1 MKISLIQMNS
11 QPDRAANL
19 AQALRLMRDACAGAK
34 PDLLVLPEHF
44 DWTGGTPED
53 KRQAADLVPGGEAY
67 EMVRSFAGT
76 TGVAIHA
83 GSLLERRLED
93 ARIYNTSVVFDA
105 SGSEIGSYRKIHLF
119 DITAPDGK
127 RYAES
132 AAVAPGDTLFVY
144 EIAGFRVGCAIGDVT
159 LSLALRL
166 ADSGGEMSTPTISY
180 KNHRFPPQVIA
191 RAVWLY
197 FRFPLSL
204 RMVEEM
210 LLERGIVVSYETIRR
225 WGRKF
230 GPAYA
235 RQLRRRKPSRKDI
248 WHLDEVVISIA
259 GRKHWLWRAVD
270 QDGYVLDEIV
280 QTRRNTKA
288 AKRLLIR
295 LLKKQGMA
303 PKRIITDKLRSYS
316 AARRDV
322 MPNVEHRSHKGLNN
336 RAENSHLPL
345 RKRERI
351 MQGFRSVGG
360 LQRFI
365 SIFSAVRN
373 LFVASHKKRS
383 ALTTHI
389 HRVRATAQWNAVTAE
404 LV

>member
-1 MKISLIQMNS
+1 M
-11 QPDRAANL
+11 
-19 AQALRLMRDACAGAK
+19 
-34 PDLLVLPEHF
+34 
-44 DWTGGTPED
+44 
-53 KRQAADLVPGGEAY
+53 
-67 EMVRSFAGT
+67 
-76 TGVAIHA
+76 
-83 GSLLERRLED
+83 
-93 ARIYNTSVVFDA
+93 
-105 SGSEIGSYRKIHLF
+105 
-119 DITAPDGK
+119 
-127 RYAES
+127 
-132 AAVAPGDTLFVY
+132 
-144 EIAGFRVGCAIGDVT
+144 
-159 LSLALRL
+159 SLALRL